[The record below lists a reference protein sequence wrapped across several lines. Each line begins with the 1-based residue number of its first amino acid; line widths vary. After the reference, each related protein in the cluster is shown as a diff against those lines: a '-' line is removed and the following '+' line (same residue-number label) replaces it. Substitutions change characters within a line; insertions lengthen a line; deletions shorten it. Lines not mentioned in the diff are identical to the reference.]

1 MTGTGFNNH
10 QKKSLCRYNIL
21 PFVVPVVLKLPVV
34 AVSSVI
40 AVIVT
45 AVVPLGASVISVTLV
60 TGSVHTVMSVTLPVT
75 MVVAT
80 VVEFARFG
88 GVAVT

>member
-1 MTGTGFNNH
+1 M
-10 QKKSLCRYNIL
+10 
-21 PFVVPVVLKLPVV
+21 VLKLPAV

-75 MVVAT
+75 MVVVAFT
-80 VVEFARFG
+80 IVVEEG
-88 GVAVT
+88 ETEVP